1 MSEESPDPK
10 NQKRSFEE
18 KVFARFDGLDLNIR
32 DMESSVRSMEVRVQ
46 KLGQRIDDAKPSAE
60 QVLKEIIGTR
70 RELSQRHDKIEAVVL
85 ETRAGLSDVEDRL
98 DRIERKP
105 VK

>member
-32 DMESSVRSMEVRVQ
+32 HMESSVRSMEVRVQ

-70 RELSQRHDKIEAVVL
+70 RELSQRLDKIEAVVL